1 MTPEEFL
8 ACVVAV
14 KMYLKDKKHVP
25 KDFRVGEYWKRLG
38 RMRL

>member
-8 ACVVAV
+8 ACITAIR
-14 KMYLKDKKHVP
+14 KYIEDKKHMP
-25 KDFRVGEYWKRLG
+25 KDFKVGSYWKRLG